1 MGNKHFAIEEQKISV
16 ELQQLLTA
24 EQAWFYGIVPKSC
37 SDKILEF
44 YVDSS
49 KNISLLSNELEV
61 LFNRDIIFSELSSDE
76 IQRLLAITY
85 RKRDIPSI
93 STSMAASVSS
103 DFLLKI
109 VEEASSLGASDIHM
123 EPYEHNTRVR
133 FRIDG
138 KLIEKYMLPKE
149 EYPSIVNKV
158 KIKSSLDI
166 SEKRL
171 PQDGRILFNRGN
183 NQFDIRVSV
192 LPVLYGEKI
201 VLRLLNKDTTR
212 IELKEL
218 GLSDRQYSELIESIK
233 NPHGIVLVSG
243 PTGSG
248 KTTTLYAVLK
258 ILNREEL
265 NILTIEDPI
274 EYTLSGVNQV
284 QLRENIGLTFAS
296 ALRTFL
302 RQDPDIIMLGEV
314 RDPETAQMAIRAS
327 LTGHL
332 VLSTI
337 HTNSAWGIIA
347 RLLDMGIPSFLLAD
361 TLNMVI
367 AQRLI
372 RLLCPHCKRQ
382 TQFKSEMLPPTFL
395 STFKLD
401 VVYEQVGC
409 EMCYFTGYKGRKAL
423 YEIVPIDSDFSSAI
437 REERGI
443 VDELMKQKG
452 IESLAR
458 VAIKAVISGET
469 SIDEVYPILKN
480 KDSE

>member
-1 MGNKHFAIEEQKISV
+1 MSNVLDDIRINVQ
-16 ELQQLLTA
+16 LQQLLTA
-24 EQAWFYGIVPKSC
+24 DQAWFYGIVPKSI
-37 SDKILEF
+37 SEQAIEF
-44 YVDSS
+44 YVA
-49 KNISLLSNELEV
+49 NLNNESLKNELQV
-61 LFNRDIIFSELSSDE
+61 LFNRKVTLVEIASEDFTKLLS
-76 IQRLLAITY
+76 ATY
-85 RKRDIPSI
+85 RKSEQRKSQVSVL
-93 STSMAASVSS
+93 STGSS

-109 VEEASSLGASDIHM
+109 IEEASSLGSSDIHL
-123 EPYEHNTRVR
+123 EPYEDNTRIR

-138 KLIEKYMLPKE
+138 KLIEKYLIPKE
-149 EYPSIVNKV
+149 EYPAIVNKI
-158 KIKSSLDI
+158 KIKASLDI

-171 PQDGRILFNRGN
+171 PQDGRILFEKEG

-201 VLRLLNKDTTR
+201 VLRLLNKDTTNIDLR
-212 IELKEL
+212 EL
-218 GLSDRQYSELIESIK
+218 GLTSKQLGEFMESIK
-233 NPHGIVLVSG
+233 NPHGIILVSG

-258 ILNREEL
+258 ILNREES

-302 RQDPDIIMLGEV
+302 RQDPDVIMLGEI

-347 RLLDMGIPSFLLAD
+347 RLLDMDIPSFLLAD
-361 TLNMVI
+361 TLNMVV

-372 RLLCPHCKRQ
+372 RLLCPSCKRKV
-382 TQFKSEMLPPTFL
+382 TFKEDMLPPK
-395 STFKLD
+395 FKIDKPLTE
-401 VVYEQVGC
+401 VYEPVGC
-409 EMCYFTGYKGRKAL
+409 ERCFYTGYKGRKAI
-423 YEIVPIDSDFSSAI
+423 YEIIPIDTEFSNAI
-437 REERGI
+437 RMEATVVE
-443 VDELMKQKG
+443 ELMQQKG
-452 IESLAR
+452 IEPLS
-458 VAIKAVISGET
+458 AIALRAVSIGET
-469 SIDEVYPILKN
+469 SIEEVYPIIKN
-480 KDSE
+480 KGCE